1 MAQERGAL
9 HENLPDLPLHLPLDI
24 QVHKMGMMA
33 MMIMMMPS
41 VYQVQ
46 MIKMI
51 HLYHCNEDKRDA
63 MKLVDLTHD
72 NISERGLRTAR
83 WTGCSSTFRE
93 SELKTA
99 SSQSRSDL

>member
-24 QVHKMGMMA
+24 QVQIIEMMIMA
-33 MMIMMMPS
+33 MMTPS

-51 HLYHCNEDKRDA
+51 YLYHCNEDKRDA
-63 MKLVDLTHD
+63 IKHLLT
-72 NISERGLRTAR
+72 
-83 WTGCSSTFRE
+83 
-93 SELKTA
+93 
-99 SSQSRSDL
+99 